1 MDGSCHL
8 AANSCDS
15 VRCCLY
21 YKRYLEESE
30 RGGSSVGI
38 VIQGVCV
45 LMGFFFFS
53 SRRRHTRSDRDWSSD
68 VCSSDLRH
76 IRAVPKAR
84 LKTGSPELRC
94 DDKLEE
100 AVAGVVAIGIFVG
113 RQDGAI
119 KNTAERPT
127 DAVFAVLTDEVSDV
141 PELRRLGQSDHAQR
155 GITVKLLAGCVLP
168 PIVQC
173 RHEPSNDAA
182 ILDEATGGHL
192 FSKAEAMTESQ
203 RIV

>member
-1 MDGSCHL
+1 SGRLHSMK
-8 AANSCDS
+8 N
-15 VRCCLY
+15 
-21 YKRYLEESE
+21 
-30 RGGSSVGI
+30 
-38 VIQGVCV
+38 V
-45 LMGFFFFS
+45 LPRTSHDTSG
-53 SRRRHTRSDRDWSSD
+53 RSPR
-68 VCSSDLRH
+68 
-76 IRAVPKAR
+76 R

-113 RQDGAI
+113 RQDGGI

-141 PELRRLGQSDHAQR
+141 AELRRLGQSDHAQR

>member
-1 MDGSCHL
+1 MACHSNPTMLPGNRSQSERANAAAVANARDSFSLPSASPRYTRSLSPRFKRLVSDRAMTPSAFHAARGQRPLAFDEERL
-8 AANSCDS
+8 AA
-15 VRCCLY
+15 
-21 YKRYLEESE
+21 
-30 RGGSSVGI
+30 
-38 VIQGVCV
+38 
-45 LMGFFFFS
+45 
-53 SRRRHTRSDRDWSSD
+53 
-68 VCSSDLRH
+68 DLARH

-100 AVAGVVAIGIFVG
+100 TVAGVVTIGIFVG

-155 GITVKLLAGCVLP
+155 VPSTCRMWLVLLHGSS
-168 PIVQC
+168 
-173 RHEPSNDAA
+173 R
-182 ILDEATGGHL
+182 
-192 FSKAEAMTESQ
+192 
-203 RIV
+203 RIRRGRTRSGSM

>member
-1 MDGSCHL
+1 MTNSKRRLRGSL
-8 AANSCDS
+8 
-15 VRCCLY
+15 L
-21 YKRYLEESE
+21 L
-30 RGGSSVGI
+30 GSS
-38 VIQGVCV
+38 
-45 LMGFFFFS
+45 S
-53 SRRRHTRSDRDWSSD
+53 
-68 VCSSDLRH
+68 
-76 IRAVPKAR
+76 
-84 LKTGSPELRC
+84 
-94 DDKLEE
+94 
-100 AVAGVVAIGIFVG
+100 AG
-113 RQDGAI
+113 QDGAI

-192 FSKAEAMTESQ
+192 FSQAAAMTESQ
-203 RIV
+203 RSD